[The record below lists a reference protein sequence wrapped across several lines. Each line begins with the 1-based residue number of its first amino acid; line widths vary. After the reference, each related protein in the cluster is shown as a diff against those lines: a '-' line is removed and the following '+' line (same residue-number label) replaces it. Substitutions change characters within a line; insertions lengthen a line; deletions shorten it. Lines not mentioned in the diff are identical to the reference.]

1 MPLWL
6 SKPLYE
12 FLPYFYVLV
21 GVMLVAAARAVEAG
35 VWRAICMLL
44 ALAFVVYGGL
54 LWWRRRVYRRT
65 R

>member
-1 MPLWL
+1 VALWL

-21 GVMLVAAARAVEAG
+21 GLLLVGGSRSLDAG
-35 VWRAICMLL
+35 LWRASCAFLG
-44 ALAFVVYGGL
+44 LAFVVGGGL

>member
-1 MPLWL
+1 MPFWL

-21 GVMLVAAARAVEAG
+21 GVLLIAASSALAAG
-35 VWRAICMLL
+35 LWRALGVVL
-44 ALAFVVYGGL
+44 ALGFIAVGAL
-54 LWWRRRVYRRT
+54 LWWRRRTYRRS